1 MSSRKQFYILNS
13 LAIIIFVLAWF
24 WLDLELS
31 ERAMFFGADSK
42 DYLHVANWMFYG
54 EETMFT
60 ATRPLLYPLLM
71 GIPYALFGVT
81 GVFLL
86 HVACWLI
93 TINLTFLTVKKWTGN
108 SVVAWGAAVV
118 IVLNLSL
125 IALIFQGLTEL
136 VTTAL
141 LSILCYHVVSYRGKF
156 NHIRFGQ
163 KLLLLLVL
171 LTLVKP
177 SFYYPTLFTL
187 VILLFAYR
195 KQYRLNPKKL
205 IYPVLIVV
213 PILLQMTLVQVRHGS
228 FTVSKIGGLT
238 FTNYYFSQCV
248 QKIEGLEDNQ
258 TAIAFSETMN
268 SDQKRDYMLAHKGVF
283 GVQFIENIVLNVKA
297 GPSFLVMEPKQKPPS
312 AYAYMHDYNLLSLL
326 IHLVGSA
333 LLALLFLMAFF
344 KRDKQIWIPLF
355 IIGGIS
361 SYYIFIT
368 GLSFWQG
375 DRLVLPSIALW
386 VPLYAVLFTSVGSRI
401 LARLKGN

>member
-1 MSSRKQFYILNS
+1 MSSRKHFYILNS
-13 LAIIIFVLAWF
+13 LAIITFVLAWF

-42 DYLHVANWMFYG
+42 DYLQVANWMFYG
-54 EETMFT
+54 DETMFT

-93 TINLTFLTVKKWTGN
+93 TINLTFLSVKAWTN
-108 SVVAWGAAVV
+108 NQAVAWGAAVV
-118 IVLNLSL
+118 ILLNLSL
-125 IALIFQGLTEL
+125 IALVFQGLTEL

-141 LSILCYHVVSYRGKF
+141 LSILCHHVVSYRGKF
-156 NHIRFGQ
+156 NHLRFGQ

-187 VILLFAYR
+187 LILLFAYR

-213 PILLQMTLVQVRHGS
+213 PILLQMALVQVRHGS

-248 QKIEGLEDNQ
+248 QKIEGLGDHQ

-268 SDQKRDYMLAHKGVF
+268 SDQKTDYMLAHKGVF

-297 GPSFLVMEPKQKPPS
+297 DPSFLVMKSKQSPPS
-312 AYAYMHDYNLLSLL
+312 AYGFMRNYNLLSLL
-326 IHLVGSA
+326 VHLAGSA
-333 LLALLFLMAFF
+333 LFALLFLMAFF
-344 KRDKQIWIPLF
+344 QRNKQVWLPLF